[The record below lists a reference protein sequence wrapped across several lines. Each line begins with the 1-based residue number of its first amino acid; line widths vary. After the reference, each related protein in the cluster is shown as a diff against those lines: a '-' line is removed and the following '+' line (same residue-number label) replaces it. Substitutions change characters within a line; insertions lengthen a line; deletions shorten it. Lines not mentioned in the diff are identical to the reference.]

1 MITIAGKP
9 CSGKSA
15 TSKYLEKEHNF
26 ERISM
31 GDMFRSIATEYGIN
45 VNDLNQKCNNL
56 ANGQNQDTPQID
68 IDAMLDKRV
77 QDLGSKRIREYIIL
91 ESRTGFKLIPQSYKV
106 YTTITPQVQ
115 AQRLLHSGR
124 TTEDVDIS
132 AEQAIIN
139 LDSRENM
146 ERERF
151 LRLYK
156 ADIMDLKQYDKVVDT
171 SNITIA
177 QGGESVLEGYI
188 EYRKARNYDTDSNG
202 PTLTF
207 KRK

>member
-45 VNDLNQKCNNL
+45 VNALNQMCNNK
-56 ANGQNQDTPQID
+56 ANNQENTPQID
-68 IDAMLDKRV
+68 IDAMLDKKV
-77 QDLGSKRIREYIIL
+77 IDLGSKRIREYIIL
-91 ESRTGFKLIPQSYKV
+91 ESRTGFKLIPNSYKV
-106 YTTITPQVQ
+106 YTTLTPEVQ
-115 AQRLLHSGR
+115 AQRLLGSGR
-124 TTEDVDIS
+124 TTEDTNLTPQ
-132 AEQAIIN
+132 QAIIN
-139 LDSRENM
+139 LNARENM

-151 LRLYK
+151 IKLYNT
-156 ADIMDLKQYDKVVDT
+156 DIQDLTQYDKVVDT

-177 QGGESVLEGYI
+177 QSGEQVLEGYMQ
-188 EYRKARNYDTDSNG
+188 YRKINKFDDENEM
-202 PTLTF
+202 TLTI

>member
-45 VNDLNQKCNNL
+45 VNELNTMCNNKV
-56 ANGQNQDTPQID
+56 NNKGTIPQFD

-77 QDLGSKRIREYIIL
+77 IDLGSKRIREYIIL
-91 ESRTGFKLIPQSYKV
+91 ESRTGFKLIPTSYKV
-106 YTTITPQVQ
+106 YTTLTPEVQV
-115 AQRLLHSGR
+115 QRLLGSGR
-124 TTEDVDIS
+124 TTEDTNIT
-132 AEQAIIN
+132 AQQALEN
-139 LDSRENM
+139 LNSRENM

-151 LRLYK
+151 IKLYK
-156 ADIMDLKQYDKVVDT
+156 ADIQDLTQYDKVVDT

-177 QGGESVLEGYI
+177 QGGEQVLEGYMQ
-188 EYRKARNYDTDSNG
+188 YRKEKNFDNEHEM
-202 PTLTF
+202 TLTI